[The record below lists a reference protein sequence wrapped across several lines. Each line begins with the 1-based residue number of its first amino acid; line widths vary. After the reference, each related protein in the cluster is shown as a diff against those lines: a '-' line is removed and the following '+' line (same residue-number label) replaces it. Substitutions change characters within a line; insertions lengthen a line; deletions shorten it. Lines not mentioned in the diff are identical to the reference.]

1 MHTLCVCLWF
11 QFAHVKPIVT
21 PRFALSCSS
30 ALLSSLGEIA
40 KKNDLHIQVSLLKT
54 MNMGLPQNTFTW
66 YTVAMAGMPKACPRP
81 HNTKNDFSLLF
92 LIH

>member
-54 MNMGLPQNTFTW
+54 MNMGFT
-66 YTVAMAGMPKACPRP
+66 
-81 HNTKNDFSLLF
+81 TKYFHMVYSSYGW
-92 LIH
+92 HVQSMSQTP